1 MRDELDSRMWVEN
14 HDQFALLVD
23 DAIAALRA
31 GFARL
36 GQWDGTTHQ
45 LLALAIS
52 FVVTGLTFNATA
64 IS

>member
-23 DAIAALRA
+23 DAVAALRA
-31 GFARL
+31 GLVRL

-45 LLALAIS
+45 LLALITS
-52 FVVTGLTFNATA
+52 FLITGLTFSSTTA
-64 IS
+64 